1 MRIAC
6 EMASILTDTRSVS
19 VSLVYDR
26 SDAIGPNKAWVGG
39 VMGFLSCRAVPNLL
53 HQLVES
59 T

>member
-1 MRIAC
+1 MGVVLN
-6 EMASILTDTRSVS
+6 LTDARSVS

-26 SDAIGPNKAWVGG
+26 SEARGPNKVRDGE
-39 VMGFLSCRAVPNLL
+39 VMGFGSCRGVPNLL